1 MCQEEWKMRRA
12 VRSAAVRLVRELRKH
27 HPFFLGLG
35 RRAEQHSGRV
45 GEGLPDLQMTCRP
58 IAQPH
63 PRPQHALARH
73 LRRLRHSLSTCRLAS
88 RWKEYMAFLRSFY
101 VADDIWRFA

>member
-1 MCQEEWKMRRA
+1 MRA
-12 VRSAAVRLVRELRKH
+12 EVGDRELALAGGTGKQR
-27 HPFFLGLG
+27 PWPLG

-45 GEGLPDLQMTCRP
+45 GDGLRDLLLTCRP

-63 PRPQHALARH
+63 PPPRHDFARH
-73 LRRLRHSLSTCRLAS
+73 LRRLHHPLSTCCLAS
-88 RWKEYMAFLRSFY
+88 RWKEDMAFLRSFY